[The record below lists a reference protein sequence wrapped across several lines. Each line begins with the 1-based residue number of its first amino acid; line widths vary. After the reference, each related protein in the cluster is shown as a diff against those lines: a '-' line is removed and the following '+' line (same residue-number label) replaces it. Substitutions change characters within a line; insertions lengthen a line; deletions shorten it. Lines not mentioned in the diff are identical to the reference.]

1 MLVNELI
8 DGTEIDQVLLVR
20 EAERRQRK
28 DGGDY
33 LRLQLGDR
41 TGALACMVW
50 EELGEVEELACAG
63 SAVRVRGRYTVHP
76 RFGPQI
82 NLRGLQPAEPG
93 TFSLDDLL
101 DGPVRAVEQMEREIR
116 ELIATIQEPHLGLL
130 LERVFGEES
139 ELWQGYREAPA
150 AKYYHQAY
158 RHGLL
163 EHCLGVA
170 QAVSAISATFPGI
183 DRDVAVTGALLHD
196 IGKLE
201 AYTDDPQ
208 NIDLTD
214 AGRLQG
220 EIPLGY
226 YRIRRA
232 IEDIDG
238 FPAQLAQAVVHII
251 LSHHGTLEHGS
262 PVVPCTREATLVHM
276 IDNLG
281 GRLGSFDRLEKELAP
296 GRRWSSFDRAI
307 GGGAFFSERGE
318 ATVDAT
324 DQRQVNAPAHDREAA
339 PVELSE
345 IERPAE
351 PSPGAEVGDQ
361 ITLPTSPAREAA

>member
-1 MLVNELI
+1 MLLNELS
-8 DGTEIDQVLLVR
+8 DGMEVDQVLLVR
-20 EAERRQRK
+20 EAERRQRR

-33 LRLQLGDR
+33 LRLRLGDR
-41 TGALACMVW
+41 TGAVACMVW
-50 EELGEVEELACAG
+50 EELGEVEELARTGAP
-63 SAVRVRGRYTVHP
+63 VRVSGRYTVHP

-82 NLRGLQPAEPG
+82 NLRGLAEAAPG
-93 TFSLDDLL
+93 SYSPEDLL
-101 DGPVRAVEQMEREIR
+101 DGPARAVEQMEAEVR
-116 ELIATIQEPHLGLL
+116 ELLDTIQEPHLQKL
-130 LERVFGEES
+130 LERVFGEGS
-139 ELWQGYREAPA
+139 ELWAGYRVAPA
-150 AKYYHQAY
+150 AKHYHQAY

-163 EHCLGVA
+163 EHSLGVA

-183 DRDVAVTGALLHD
+183 DRDVAVAGALLHD
-196 IGKLE
+196 VGKLE
-201 AYTDDPQ
+201 AYTEDPQ

-220 EIPLGY
+220 EIALGY

-238 FPAQLAQAVVHII
+238 FPAQLAQALGHII

-281 GRLGSFDRLEKELAP
+281 GRLGSFDRLEKQLAP

-307 GGGAFFSERGE
+307 GAGAFFAERGE
-318 ATVDAT
+318 
-324 DQRQVNAPAHDREAA
+324 QAPEIAQPAARDREAA
-339 PVELSE
+339 
-345 IERPAE
+345 
-351 PSPGAEVGDQ
+351 
-361 ITLPTSPAREAA
+361 

>member
-1 MLVNELI
+1 MLLNELT
-8 DGTEIDQVLLVR
+8 DGMEIDQVLLVR
-20 EAERRQRK
+20 EAERRQRR
-28 DGGDY
+28 DGGEY

-41 TGALACMVW
+41 TGAVACMVW
-50 EELGEVEELACAG
+50 EELVETEDLARAG
-63 SAVRVRGRYTVHP
+63 APVRVNGRYTVHP

-82 NLRGLQPAEPG
+82 NLRGLELPTPG
-93 TFSLDDLL
+93 TFDLKDLL
-101 DGPVRAVEQMEREIR
+101 DGPAREVSQMEAEVR
-116 ELIATIQEPHLGLL
+116 ELLGTIQEPYLRTL
-130 LERVFGEES
+130 LERVFAEDS
-139 ELWQGYREAPA
+139 ELWAGYRVAPA

-170 QAVSAISATFPGI
+170 QAVSAISATFSGI

-201 AYTDDPQ
+201 AYNEDPQ

-220 EIPLGY
+220 EIALGY

-232 IEDIDG
+232 IEEIEG
-238 FPAQLAQAVVHII
+238 FPPELAQAIGHII
-251 LSHHGTLEHGS
+251 LSHHGALEHGS

-296 GRRWSSFDRAI
+296 GRRWSGFDRAI
-307 GGGAFFSERGE
+307 GGGAFFADRGP
-318 ATVDAT
+318 
-324 DQRQVNAPAHDREAA
+324 DQ
-339 PVELSE
+339 S
-345 IERPAE
+345 
-351 PSPGAEVGDQ
+351 Q
-361 ITLPTSPAREAA
+361 IAGPQEPAREAA

>member
-1 MLVNELI
+1 MLLNELT

-20 EAERRQRK
+20 EAERRQRR

-41 TGALACMVW
+41 TGAVACMVW
-50 EELGEVEELACAG
+50 EELAEVEEFARAG
-63 SAVRVRGRYTVHP
+63 APVQVSGRYTVHP

-82 NLRGLQPAEPG
+82 NLRELAAAAPG
-93 TFSLDDLL
+93 SFDPKDLL
-101 DGPVRAVEQMEREIR
+101 DGPARDVGQMEGEVR
-116 ELIATIQEPHLGLL
+116 ELLETIQEPHLRVL
-130 LERVFGEES
+130 LERVFGDGS
-139 ELWQGYREAPA
+139 ELWAGYRVAPA

-163 EHCLGVA
+163 EHSLGVA

-220 EIPLGY
+220 EIALGY
-226 YRIRRA
+226 YRIRRM

-238 FPAQLAQAVVHII
+238 FPAELGQAVGHII
-251 LSHHGTLEHGS
+251 LSHHGSLEHGS
-262 PVVPCTREATLVHM
+262 PVLPCTREATLVHM

-296 GRRWSSFDRAI
+296 GRRWSGFDRAI
-307 GGGAFFSERGE
+307 GAGAFFAERGAEDRPEIGEE
-318 ATVDAT
+318 AG
-324 DQRQVNAPAHDREAA
+324 QPPA
-339 PVELSE
+339 
-345 IERPAE
+345 
-351 PSPGAEVGDQ
+351 
-361 ITLPTSPAREAA
+361 PAREAA

>member
-1 MLVNELI
+1 MLLNELS
-8 DGTEIDQVLLVR
+8 DGIEMDQVLLVR
-20 EAERRQRK
+20 EAERRRRR

-33 LRLQLGDR
+33 LRLRLGDR
-41 TGALACMVW
+41 TGAVVCMVW
-50 EELGEVEELACAG
+50 EELGEVEELARAG
-63 SAVRVRGRYTVHP
+63 TPVRVRGRYTVHP

-82 NLRGLQPAEPG
+82 NLRGLQEAEPG
-93 TFSLDDLL
+93 SYSPEDLL
-101 DGPVRAVEQMEREIR
+101 DGPARGIEQMEGEVR
-116 ELIATIQEPHLGLL
+116 ELLDTIQEPHLRTL
-130 LERVFGEES
+130 LEGVFGEES
-139 ELWQGYREAPA
+139 ALWAGYRVAPA

-170 QAVSAISATFPGI
+170 QAVSAISSTFPGI
-183 DRDVAVTGALLHD
+183 DRDVAVAGALLHD

-201 AYTDDPQ
+201 AYTEDPQ

-214 AGRLQG
+214 AGRLHG
-220 EIPLGY
+220 EIALGY

-232 IEDIDG
+232 IEGIEG
-238 FPAQLAQAVVHII
+238 FPAELSQALGHII

-296 GRRWSSFDRAI
+296 GRRWSAFDRAI
-307 GGGAFFSERGE
+307 GGGAFFAERSPADGGE
-318 ATVDAT
+318 QLPETA
-324 DQRQVNAPAHDREAA
+324 QPPAPEREAA
-339 PVELSE
+339 
-345 IERPAE
+345 
-351 PSPGAEVGDQ
+351 
-361 ITLPTSPAREAA
+361 

>member
-1 MLVNELI
+1 MLLNELT
-8 DGTEIDQVLLVR
+8 DGMEIDQVLLVR
-20 EAERRQRK
+20 ESGRRRRR

-41 TGALACMVW
+41 TGAVACMVW
-50 EELGEVEELACAG
+50 EELGEAEELASAG
-63 SAVRVRGRYTVHP
+63 AAVRVQGRYTVHP

-82 NLRGLQPAEPG
+82 NLRGLEAATPG
-93 TFSLDDLL
+93 SYSREDLL
-101 DGPVRAVEQMEREIR
+101 DGPVRSVEQMEGEVR
-116 ELIATIQEPHLGLL
+116 ELLDTIQEPHLRTL

-139 ELWQGYREAPA
+139 ELWAGYRIAPA

-201 AYTDDPQ
+201 AYTDDSPS
-208 NIDLTD
+208 IDLTD
-214 AGRLQG
+214 VGRLHG
-220 EIPLGY
+220 EIALGY
-226 YRIRRA
+226 YRIRRMTEE
-232 IEDIDG
+232 IGG
-238 FPAQLAQAVVHII
+238 FPEELARALGHII
-251 LSHHGTLEHGS
+251 LPHHGTLEHGS

-281 GRLGSFDRLEKELAP
+281 GRLGRFDRLGEEAAP
-296 GRRWSSFDRAI
+296 GRRRAGLRRRA
-307 GGGAFFSERGE
+307 GGGG
-318 ATVDAT
+318 
-324 DQRQVNAPAHDREAA
+324 
-339 PVELSE
+339 
-345 IERPAE
+345 
-351 PSPGAEVGDQ
+351 
-361 ITLPTSPAREAA
+361 

>member
-1 MLVNELI
+1 MLLNELS
-8 DGTEIDQVLLVR
+8 DGVEVDQVLIVR
-20 EAERRQRK
+20 TVERRRRR

-33 LRLQLGDR
+33 LRVQLGDR
-41 TGALACMVW
+41 TGAVACMIW
-50 EELGEVEELACAG
+50 EELAEIEQLARPG
-63 SAVRVRGRYTVHP
+63 TPVQVRGRYTVHP

-82 NLRGLQPAEPG
+82 NLRGLEPAAPG
-93 TFSLDDLL
+93 SFDAKDLL
-101 DGPVRAVEQMEREIR
+101 DGPAREIEQMEGEVR
-116 ELIATIQEPHLGLL
+116 ELLATIQEPHLRTL
-130 LERVFGEES
+130 LERVFGEGS
-139 ELWQGYREAPA
+139 PTWASYRVAPA

-196 IGKLE
+196 LGKLE
-201 AYTDDPQ
+201 AYTEEAGPDGI
-208 NIDLTD
+208 IDLTD
-214 AGRLQG
+214 AGRLHG
-220 EIPLGY
+220 EIALGY

-232 IEDIDG
+232 IEDIEG
-238 FPAQLAQAVVHII
+238 FPAELAQAVGHII

-296 GRRWSSFDRAI
+296 GRRWSGFDRAI
-307 GGGAFFSERGE
+307 GAGAFF
-318 ATVDAT
+318 A
-324 DQRQVNAPAHDREAA
+324 
-339 PVELSE
+339 
-345 IERPAE
+345 
-351 PSPGAEVGDQ
+351 
-361 ITLPTSPAREAA
+361 AREGEQAQLAQPAAADRQAA

>member
-1 MLVNELI
+1 MLLNELT
-8 DGTEIDQVLLVR
+8 DGMEVDQVLMVR
-20 EAERRQRK
+20 ASERRQRR

-41 TGALACMVW
+41 TGALSCMVW
-50 EELGEVEELACAG
+50 EELAEVEGIAG
-63 SAVRVRGRYTVHP
+63 PGTPVQVRGRYTVHP

-82 NLRGLQPAEPG
+82 NLRALEPAAAGSYRE
-93 TFSLDDLL
+93 SDLL
-101 DGPVRAVEQMEREIR
+101 DGPAREIGQMESEVRD
-116 ELIATIQEPHLGLL
+116 LLATIQEPHLRRL
-130 LERVFGEES
+130 LERVFGESS
-139 ELWQGYREAPA
+139 ETWAGYRVAPA
-150 AKYYHQAY
+150 AKHYHQAY

-170 QAVSAISATFPGI
+170 QAVSAISATFAGI

-201 AYTDDPQ
+201 AYADEGGQ
-208 NIDLTD
+208 GQAIDLTD
-214 AGRLQG
+214 AGRLHG
-220 EIPLGY
+220 EIALGY

-232 IEDIDG
+232 IEDIEG
-238 FPAQLAQAVVHII
+238 FPAHLAQAVGHII

-296 GRRWSSFDRAI
+296 GRRWSGFDRAI
-307 GGGAFFSERGE
+307 GAGAFFAARGQEHAE
-318 ATVDAT
+318 AA
-324 DQRQVNAPAHDREAA
+324 RPPGAEREAA
-339 PVELSE
+339 
-345 IERPAE
+345 
-351 PSPGAEVGDQ
+351 
-361 ITLPTSPAREAA
+361 

>member
-1 MLVNELI
+1 MLVNELT
-8 DGTEIDQVLLVR
+8 DGLEIDQVLLVR
-20 EAERRQRK
+20 ELERRRRR
-28 DGGDY
+28 DGGEY

-41 TGALACMVW
+41 TGALACMIW
-50 EELGEVEELACAG
+50 EELADIEELAKAG
-63 SAVRVRGRYTVHP
+63 APVRVRGRYTVHP

-82 NLRGLQPAEPG
+82 NLHDLSQPEPG
-93 TFSLDDLL
+93 SFRLEDLL
-101 DGPVRAVEQMEREIR
+101 DGPARDVEQMEREVR
-116 ELIATIQEPHLGLL
+116 ELIGTVQEPHLRLL
-130 LERVFGEES
+130 LERVFGEGS
-139 ELWQGYREAPA
+139 ELWVGYRVAPA

-183 DRDVAVTGALLHD
+183 DRDVAITGALLHD
-196 IGKLE
+196 VGKLE
-201 AYTDDPQ
+201 AYTEDPQ

-214 AGRLQG
+214 AGKLQG
-220 EIPLGY
+220 EIALGY

-232 IEDIDG
+232 IEEIEG
-238 FPAQLAQAVVHII
+238 FPQQLALEVGHII

-296 GRRWSSFDRAI
+296 GKRWSSFDRAI
-307 GGGAFFSERGE
+307 GGGAFF
-318 ATVDAT
+318 A
-324 DQRQVNAPAHDREAA
+324 
-339 PVELSE
+339 
-345 IERPAE
+345 ERPAPDGEGGEE
-351 PSPGAEVGDQ
+351 PEVGPEIELGAPERSEPDGVEALGQ
-361 ITLPTSPAREAA
+361 IALPTSPEREAA

>member
-1 MLVNELI
+1 MLVNELS
-8 DGTEIDQVLLVR
+8 DGAEIDQVLLVR
-20 EAERRQRK
+20 EAERRQRR

-50 EELGEVEELACAG
+50 DELAEVETLARAG
-63 SAVRVRGRYTVHP
+63 APVRVRGRFTVHP

-82 NLRGLQPAEPG
+82 NLRELCAPEPG
-93 TFSLDDLL
+93 TFDLDDLI
-101 DGPVRAVEQMEREIR
+101 DGPARAVEQMEREVR
-116 ELIATIQEPHLGLL
+116 ELIDTVQQPHLRAL
-130 LERVFGEES
+130 LERVFGEDS
-139 ELWQGYREAPA
+139 DLWAGYRVAPA

-170 QAVSAISATFPGI
+170 QAVSAISATFGGI

-196 IGKLE
+196 VGKLE
-201 AYTDDPQ
+201 AYTDDSQ
-208 NIDLTD
+208 CIDLTD

-220 EIPLGY
+220 EIALGY

-232 IEDIDG
+232 IEEIDD
-238 FPAQLAQAVVHII
+238 FPRELALEVGHII

-296 GRRWSSFDRAI
+296 GKRWSSFDRAI
-307 GGGAFFSERGE
+307 GGGAFFSDRPVPPERVE
-318 ATVDAT
+318 P
-324 DQRQVNAPAHDREAA
+324 QAPASEA
-339 PVELSE
+339 
-345 IERPAE
+345 
-351 PSPGAEVGDQ
+351 GAQ
-361 ITLPTSPAREAA
+361 IALTDVAAREAA